1 MKIKTVN
8 YEDEDGATVSIW
20 SPIKTHLWLHRLVVG
35 NITHVQN
42 TAGRDSW
49 CHFLLNVQNAFWML
63 LEMICVI
70 LQPLPVLVAEVRSIT
85 LDGAQLFPI
94 AAESLGGKL
103 VLKHKEKGLLETVY
117 STWINSLKSWNDSSS
132 LALLNSWWALFYFQV

>member
-1 MKIKTVN
+1 
-8 YEDEDGATVSIW
+8 
-20 SPIKTHLWLHRLVVG
+20 
-35 NITHVQN
+35 
-42 TAGRDSW
+42 
-49 CHFLLNVQNAFWML
+49 ML

-117 STWINSLKSWNDSSS
+117 STWINSLKS
-132 LALLNSWWALFYFQV
+132 